1 MRLTGGTPVLRMT
14 KHFEHFE
21 HTADV
26 GIAAWGDSIAELYE
40 ALAEGL
46 AEFICPR
53 PTVSASQER
62 EVAVQAEDAEALAV
76 DFLSAVLNLIQTDR
90 FMVAGVRI
98 TDADEHHI
106 VATLTGE
113 SYDPVRHEI
122 HTEVKA
128 VTYHLL
134 RVAQEVGRWT
144 GRVVLDL

>member
-1 MRLTGGTPVLRMT
+1 M

-26 GIAAWGDSIAELYE
+26 GIAAWGDSFGELYE

-46 AEFICPR
+46 AEFICAR
-53 PTVSASQER
+53 PTVTASQER
-62 EVAVQAEDAEALAV
+62 ELTVQAEDAEALAV
-76 DFLSAVLNLIQTDR
+76 DFLSAVLNLIQVDR
-90 FMVAGVRI
+90 FMVARVRV
-98 TDADEHHI
+98 TEAGEHHI
-106 VATLTGE
+106 EATLLGE
-113 SYDPVRHEI
+113 PYNPARHEI

-134 RVAQEVGRWT
+134 RVAKEADRWT